1 MATSTQI
8 EPHQERA
15 KHIDRGDRSPVRNEL
30 PTERL
35 DRNSAELMAQ
45 LRVAGTGIQVLLA
58 FLLVVPFNARW
69 SQATAFDRYVYFV
82 TLICMAAAAVLL
94 IAPSVHHR
102 VLFRHGEKRYLV
114 TMGNRLAIIAMV
126 LVTVGLTGIL
136 LLISN
141 VLFGGVTAAIVAVVA
156 LVGVATLWFGVP
168 LHQMHRESRER

>member
-8 EPHQERA
+8 EPDHERA
-15 KHIDRGDRSPVRNEL
+15 EHTEQGERSPGRDEL

-35 DRNSAELMAQ
+35 DRNSAELMQQ

-82 TLICMAAAAVLL
+82 TLLCMAAAAVLL

-114 TMGNRLAIIAMV
+114 TMGNRMAIIAMV
-126 LVTVGLTGIL
+126 LVTFGLTGIL

-141 VLFGGVTAAIVAVVA
+141 VLFGGVTAAIVAVVT
-156 LVGVATLWFGVP
+156 LVGAATLWFGLP
-168 LHQMHRESRER
+168 LHQMRRESREP

>member
-8 EPHQERA
+8 EPDHERA
-15 KHIDRGDRSPVRNEL
+15 EHTEQGERTPGRDEL

-35 DRNSAELMAQ
+35 DRNSDELMQQ

-82 TLICMAAAAVLL
+82 TLLCMAAAAALL

-114 TMGNRLAIIAMV
+114 AMGNRMAIIAMV

-141 VLFGGVTAAIVAVVA
+141 VLFGGVTAAIVAVVT
-156 LVGVATLWFGVP
+156 LVGAATLWFGLP
-168 LHQMHRESRER
+168 LRQMRRESRER

>member
-1 MATSTQI
+1 
-8 EPHQERA
+8 
-15 KHIDRGDRSPVRNEL
+15 
-30 PTERL
+30 
-35 DRNSAELMAQ
+35 MAQ

-82 TLICMAAAAVLL
+82 TLLCMAAAAVLL

-114 TMGNRLAIIAMV
+114 AMGNRLAIIAMA

-141 VLFGGVTAAIVAVVA
+141 VLFGGVAAAIVAVVA

-168 LHQMHRESRER
+168 LHQSHRESRER

>member
-8 EPHQERA
+8 EPDHERA
-15 KHIDRGDRSPVRNEL
+15 EHTEQGERSPGRDEL

-35 DRNSAELMAQ
+35 DRNSEELMQQ

-82 TLICMAAAAVLL
+82 TLLCMAAAAVLL

-114 TMGNRLAIIAMV
+114 TMGNRMAIIAMV

-141 VLFGGVTAAIVAVVA
+141 VLFGGVTAAIVAVVT
-156 LVGVATLWFGVP
+156 LVGAATLWFGLP
-168 LHQMHRESRER
+168 LRQMRRESRER

>member
-1 MATSTQI
+1 MVTSTQI

-15 KHIDRGDRSPVRNEL
+15 EHTEHGDPLPLRDEL

-69 SQATAFDRYVYFV
+69 SRATAFDRYVYFA
-82 TLICMAAAAVLL
+82 TLLCMAAAAVLL

-102 VLFRHGEKRYLV
+102 VLFRQGEKSYLV
-114 TMGNRLAIIAMV
+114 KTGNRFAIIAMA
-126 LVTVGLTGIL
+126 LLTVGLTGIL

-141 VLFGGVTAAIVAVVA
+141 VLFGGVTAAIVAAVA
-156 LVGVATLWFGVP
+156 LIGVVMLWFGLP
-168 LHQMHRESRER
+168 LRRSYRESRAR